1 MHEVLLLIAGKVM
14 RTILI
19 LLILVSSCSP
29 SNKTKTEARARVR
42 METLDIESQNQ
53 INALIGMIEDQRVA
67 ARGEKHFVPYEF
79 RIPIASFTKEE
90 VLRIDPSIRF
100 TDRGDTYQCIGENAT
115 KEKIFK
121 LVALPYT
128 YRIKFCPFE

>member
-1 MHEVLLLIAGKVM
+1 MNLKHF
-14 RTILI
+14 LI
-19 LLILVSSCSP
+19 LLILVSGCS
-29 SNKTKTEARARVR
+29 SANKSKTEARARVR
-42 METLDIESQNQ
+42 METLDIESQNN
-53 INALIGMIEDQRVA
+53 INALIGMIEDQQAA
-67 ARGEKHFVPYEF
+67 ARSEKRFVPYEF

-128 YRIKFCPFE
+128 YKIKFCPFE